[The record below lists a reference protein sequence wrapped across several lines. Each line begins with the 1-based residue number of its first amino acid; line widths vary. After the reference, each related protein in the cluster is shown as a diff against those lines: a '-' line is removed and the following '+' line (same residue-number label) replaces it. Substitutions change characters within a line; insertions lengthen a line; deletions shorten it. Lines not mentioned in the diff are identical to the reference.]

1 MNEVKQ
7 PSIKKHR
14 IQNPQ
19 WSKDTERLILYA
31 DFMGFKNRVL
41 SKTHEDLKKELC
53 EFHEKWVK
61 KMEPLKSGGHLQ
73 FAQFSDSILIAVNGI
88 DEKKFNL
95 LSKAAICLMHVAMS
109 MQIPIKGVIAQG
121 IFSYDKENELYFGK
135 PLVDAYLL
143 HEELKYYGIVVHN
156 TAEKTIKR
164 YQNQNNPYTSTPI
177 YIEKGKTA
185 HYHLCWNLIN
195 QQLAPENITFQC
207 KKWIEDIA
215 ERVSGHPRIYVDKTI
230 EVLEADEKIFKDDKN
245 VKEEHN
251 AE

>member
-61 KMEPLKSGGHLQ
+61 KMEPLNSGGHLQ

-164 YQNQNNPYTSTPI
+164 YQNQNNPYTNTPI

>member
-7 PSIKKHR
+7 PTIKKLR

-41 SKTHEDLKKELC
+41 SKTHSELKKDLS

-61 KMEPLKSGGHLQ
+61 KMAPLKSGGHLQ
-73 FAQFSDSILIAVNGI
+73 FVQFSDSILIAVNGI
-88 DEKKFNL
+88 REKQFNL

-143 HEELKYYGIVVHN
+143 HEEVKYYGIVVHN

-164 YQNQNNPYTSTPI
+164 YQSHNNPYTNTPI

-185 HYHLCWNLIN
+185 HYHLCWNLLN

-207 KKWIEDIA
+207 EKWLEDIA
-215 ERVSGHPRIYVDKTI
+215 ERVSGHSRIYVDKTI
-230 EVLEADEKIFKDDKN
+230 EVLETDEKKFKEDKIIE
-245 VKEEHN
+245 EEHN